1 MNQPSRKSM
10 TTLGLALLLAIG
22 AAHAEES
29 ALALARDADAD
40 PRGKQ
45 IEGTWIATVTPLG
58 APSSTGYSSYIRG
71 GAFIVSADRF
81 PPAFGNAVG
90 NSQGS
95 WRAAP
100 HGQFVST
107 HVGIL
112 HSAAGDVVRTF
123 KIRASVR
130 LTTDDTFEG
139 QGQLQLCDAMFEN
152 CAPPF
157 PGLSTISG
165 RRRQAQ
171 GPLLP

>member
-1 MNQPSRKSM
+1 MNQSTRRSL
-10 TTLGLALLLAIG
+10 TTSGLALLLSIG
-22 AAHAEES
+22 CAHAEES
-29 ALALARDADAD
+29 ATGRNADDDTGAR
-40 PRGKQ
+40 Q
-45 IEGTWIATVTPLG
+45 IEGTWIATVTPPG

-71 GAFIVSADRF
+71 GTFIVSADRF
-81 PPAFGNAVG
+81 PPAFGHAAG

-95 WRAAP
+95 WRAAA

-112 HSAAGDVVRTF
+112 QSATGDVVGTF

-130 LTTDDTFEG
+130 LTTADTFEG

-152 CAPPF
+152 CAPPI
-157 PGLSTISG
+157 PGLSTVSG
-165 RRRQAQ
+165 RRLHAQ